1 MKRKHII
8 LILATATLL
17 AISYIS
23 TKLRMLQTPVANR
36 GQYSNQEIT
45 TGKSTDGMLGTTLV
59 PMITNSTKN
68 ERINY
73 HESEHTEERLELNEN
88 VLRSE
93 DGGISLAWDQHGNI
107 ETFYGWYPQELQNEL
122 LSRYKNPCYMIDGKL
137 YCLPYF
143 FLAGMPKCGT
153 TDIWSKISQHPQVAA
168 AQKEPHWWTR
178 GMIKGSLKLRGYMY
192 QRTINIRKELV
203 RARYD
208 KKATKMIVG
217 DGSASTFWE
226 NLLWNKLPSMD
237 KTPSTMKI
245 IASILPNAKFIV
257 SLREPSNRMYS
268 EYLAFQPTSKKSVTE
283 YEQMVHE
290 GISLLRECFNRST
303 QRECIFERQ
312 KRPKDYPFTFAWKIG
327 KHLVNKFYRKYTN
340 FWNWILFQSL
350 RYSRYVDSSVAIPTN
365 IATE

>member
-1 MKRKHII
+1 
-8 LILATATLL
+8 
-17 AISYIS
+17 
-23 TKLRMLQTPVANR
+23 
-36 GQYSNQEIT
+36 
-45 TGKSTDGMLGTTLV
+45 
-59 PMITNSTKN
+59 MITNSTKN

-122 LSRYKNPCYMIDGKL
+122 LSRYKNPCYMIDG
-137 YCLPYF
+137 
-143 FLAGMPKCGT
+143 
-153 TDIWSKISQHPQVAA
+153 
-168 AQKEPHWWTR
+168 
-178 GMIKGSLKLRGYMY
+178 SLKFRGYMY
-192 QRTINIRKELV
+192 ERTINIRKELQ

-208 KKATKMIVG
+208 KKATNMIVG

-268 EYLAFQPTSKKSVTE
+268 EYLAFQPTSQKSVTE

-312 KRPKDYPFTFAWKIG
+312 KRPKDYPFTNSI
-327 KHLVNKFYRKYTN
+327 KFYSVFVEEFLKYFSRDQLFLVRMEDWQTSCKQILPQIYKFLELDPLPKSSIFPICRQLSRHTN
-340 FWNWILFQSL
+340 QHSYRIVGAQPYRIKQVIRNF
-350 RYSRYVDSSVAIPTN
+350 VAPFNEELAN
-365 IATE
+365 IMQDNRFLWDDVE